1 MPVIE
6 FSEQDIKRGTLVTP
20 AWYLMRVET
29 IGEAPSKNKEN
40 PSTNYPVDAIILKNS
55 TDGSEEFVGVP
66 ISWNFNSKAKG
77 FITPFLEAFGVKP
90 EAGKRIELNSAV
102 GKELQVYVENDTYDG
117 RLINKV
123 NSKFKPAE

>member
-1 MPVIE
+1 MPIIE

-20 AWYLMRVET
+20 AWYLMRIET

-40 PSTNYPVDAIILKNS
+40 PSTNYPVEGVILKNA
-55 TDGSEEFVGVP
+55 TDGSEEFAGVP
-66 ISWNFNSKAKG
+66 ITWNFNSKAKG
-77 FITPFLEAFGVKP
+77 FITPFLEAFGVTP
-90 EAGKRIELNSAV
+90 EAGKRFDLNSAI

-123 NSKFKPAE
+123 NSKFKAAE